1 MIKQH
6 KTQFCEREVW
16 NMVQIAALLLALIL
30 TLSSCMPRE
39 HTLRMKNDDGTV
51 VKIEYESAAP
61 LQRAPYFTETSD
73 RALIMEFNGTDW
85 YRAEI
90 ITEEERTV
98 LSGEVLAQSSNLT
111 VYAADGAYD
120 RLSYTYI
127 LDLDGTDDAYIRFDA
142 ESAPQ
147 YRSFGND
154 FTTSITYFVDK
165 TETVPDLDGLVLTEA
180 GEELAEMALNG

>member
-1 MIKQH
+1 M
-6 KTQFCEREVW
+6 TQYCEREVW

-90 ITEEERTV
+90 ITEEERTM

-147 YRSFGND
+147 HRSTGND
-154 FTTSITYFVDK
+154 FTTSITYSVDK
-165 TETVPDLDGLVLTEA
+165 TETVPDLDGLVLTER
-180 GEELAEMALNG
+180 GEELAETALNG

>member
-90 ITEEERTV
+90 ITEEERTM